1 MESWFCQEIELKATE
16 FMPEYVENISSPLGI
31 SEYQITS
38 AVPENLKGNLPSI
51 EALEQELGD

>member
-1 MESWFCQEIELKATE
+1 MV
-16 FMPEYVENISSPLGI
+16 EYALENISSPLGI